1 MASETLKASA
11 ESLVPVVSVPVGR
24 SRFAVLSELFKA
36 RLTTLVILTTAMGFH
51 LGNTGPV
58 DWLLFLHAVMGTA
71 LLAAGAAASN
81 EYVERDHDARMPR
94 TATRPIPAGEIRPET
109 ALILGVTTA
118 VMGLTQLAIFVNP
131 LTAFLGMVTL
141 ASYVFVYTPLK
152 RRTTLNTLVGAIPGA
167 VPPLMGWT
175 AATNSLDAGGWV
187 LFAILFFWQL
197 PHFMAIAWLYREDY
211 AKGGYKMLPV
221 LDTTGQRTAATAI
234 RHTLVLLIFSL
245 MPFTFGLAGRWY
257 LAAALV
263 MGMAFLG
270 CGIQFA
276 IERSSANARRLFFAS
291 IIYLPL
297 LLGVLVGDK
306 RKPAAWAEPVAS
318 TPGASIQPSNLE

>member
-1 MASETLKASA
+1 M
-11 ESLVPVVSVPVGR
+11 
-24 SRFAVLSELFKA
+24 AVLSDLFKA

-51 LGNTGPV
+51 LANHGPV

-71 LLAAGAAASN
+71 LLAAGAAALN
-81 EYVERDHDARMPR
+81 EYVEREYDAQMPR
-94 TATRPIPAGEIRPET
+94 TAGRPIPAGDISPEA
-109 ALILGVTTA
+109 ALGLGVAAA
-118 VMGLTQLAIFVNP
+118 VLGLLQLAFWVNP

-141 ASYVFVYTPLK
+141 VSYVFVYTPLK
-152 RRTTLNTLVGAIPGA
+152 RLTTLNTLVGAVPGA

-175 AATNSLDAGGWV
+175 AATNSLDAGGWI

-197 PHFMAIAWLYREDY
+197 PHFMAIAWMYREDY

-221 LDTTGQRTAATAI
+221 EDTDGRRTAGTAI
-234 RHTLVLLIFSL
+234 RHTLALMIFSL

-257 LAAALV
+257 LAAACL
-263 MGMAFLG
+263 MGFAFLYRG
-270 CGIQFA
+270 FRFA
-276 IERSSANARRLFFAS
+276 AERSRQNARRLFFAS

-306 RKPAAWAEPVAS
+306 QKLSAFPNNPVA
-318 TPGASIQPSNLE
+318 TTLP

>member
-1 MASETLKASA
+1 MKQVKKSVLLWYSPHEMYALVTGVASVWLFATQVNALSA
-11 ESLVPVVSVPVGR
+11 WLALA
-24 SRFAVLSELFKA
+24 SRF
-36 RLTTLVILTTAMGFH
+36 
-51 LGNTGPV
+51 
-58 DWLLFLHAVMGTA
+58 
-71 LLAAGAAASN
+71 
-81 EYVERDHDARMPR
+81 
-94 TATRPIPAGEIRPET
+94 
-109 ALILGVTTA
+109 
-118 VMGLTQLAIFVNP
+118 
-131 LTAFLGMVTL
+131 
-141 ASYVFVYTPLK
+141 SYVWVYTPLK

-197 PHFMAIAWLYREDY
+197 PHFMAIAWLSREDY

-221 LDTTGQRTAATAI
+221 LDVTGQRTAATAI

-257 LAAALV
+257 LAAAV
-263 MGMAFLG
+263 CMGAGFLY

-276 IERSSANARRLFFAS
+276 RERSAGNARRLFFAS

-306 RKPAAWAEPVAS
+306 RKPAVWAEPIAAI
-318 TPGASIQPSNLE
+318 PGASIQPSNLE

>member
-1 MASETLKASA
+1 MASLPVKVSA
-11 ESLVPVVSVPVGR
+11 ESLVPVAAVPAGR

-51 LGNTGPV
+51 LGNSGPV
-58 DWLLFLHAVMGTA
+58 DWMLFFHAVLGTA
-71 LLAAGAAASN
+71 LLAAGAAALN
-81 EYVERDHDARMPR
+81 EYIERDHDARMPR
-94 TATRPIPAGEIRPET
+94 TAHRPIPAGEIRADT
-109 ALILGVTTA
+109 ALMLGVVTA
-118 VMGLTQLAIFVNP
+118 VLGLVQLAVWVNP

-221 LDTTGQRTAATAI
+221 LDVTGQRTAATAI

-257 LAAALV
+257 LAAAV
-263 MGMAFLG
+263 CMGAGFLY

-276 IERSSANARRLFFAS
+276 RERSSGNARRLFFAS

-306 RKPAAWAEPVAS
+306 RKPAVWAEPIAAI
-318 TPGASIQPSNLE
+318 PGASIQPSNLE

>member
-1 MASETLKASA
+1 M
-11 ESLVPVVSVPVGR
+11 
-24 SRFAVLSELFKA
+24 LSELFKA

-51 LGNTGPV
+51 LGNVGPV
-58 DWLLFLHAVMGTA
+58 DWTLFVHAVLGTA
-71 LLAAGAAASN
+71 LLAAGAAALN
-81 EYVERDHDARMPR
+81 EYIERDLDARMPR
-94 TATRPIPAGEIRPET
+94 TAHRPIPAGEIRPET
-109 ALILGVTTA
+109 ALLLGVSA
-118 VMGLTQLAIFVNP
+118 SVLGLAELTLWVNP

-175 AATNSLDAGGWV
+175 AATNALDAGGWI

-211 AKGGYKMLPV
+211 AKGGFRMLPV
-221 LDTTGQRTAATAI
+221 LDATGQRTAATAI
-234 RHTLVLLIFSL
+234 RHTLALMIFSL

-257 LAAALV
+257 LAAAVL
-263 MGMAFLG
+263 MGVAFLA
-270 CGIQFA
+270 CGIRFA
-276 IERSSANARRLFFAS
+276 AERSAVNARRLFFAS
-291 IIYLPL
+291 ILYLPL

-306 RKPAAWAEPVAS
+306 QKLSTGPEPVIVL
-318 TPGASIQPSNLE
+318 PGATIHPSN